1 MDTRVNTFFKKSLF
15 FYQICYNYIDKYI
28 LCILIW
34 RTLGKWNIMDDKAV
48 LREQN
53 EEIKNL
59 LAAVPGGV
67 FKYEA
72 IPRGQFAFVSAQ
84 LLRLLGYTEQEFRQ
98 KFNNCFDDM
107 VYVEDRDKVL
117 KSIENQIEN
126 GEFDTC
132 EYRIEMKNGD
142 LRWFYDV
149 GHLVTDET
157 GKRWFYVVVVDID
170 DRRRLQEERENKAR
184 LMSMLEAAQDASRA
198 KTLFLSNVSHD
209 MRTPLNGVIGYTELA
224 LASQNLV
231 DMRYY
236 LSKIND
242 SSHMLMKL
250 IQDTL
255 DLSRFETGTYT
266 LNLAP
271 VYCGEVVDSLLTAI
285 KPQAEAK
292 GIKITVDNSKAVM
305 ANINIDSSRVQ
316 EIILN
321 LLSNAIKFTPKGG
334 HVELIIECLKETPR
348 MIYDK
353 IVVKDNGR
361 GISPQFLPHIFEA
374 FAQERH
380 WDEENVGGTGL
391 GLSIVKRLIDLMG
404 GRIEVESE
412 LDKGSTF
419 TVYLNFER
427 ANEKTKQTTK
437 NAIDGEVLT
446 CLQDKRILL
455 FEDNA
460 LNSEIVVRLL
470 ERRGV
475 KVTVATNGKIG
486 LEIFEKS
493 DLDYFSAIIMDVR
506 MPVMGGLEATKALRA
521 LERRDAKTI
530 PIIAMSA
537 NAYPDDIANAH
548 AAGMNDY
555 LTKPVVPGVMF
566 RTLAMWLK
574 Q

>member
-1 MDTRVNTFFKKSLF
+1 MYFDMAD
-15 FYQICYNYIDKYI
+15 I
-28 LCILIW
+28 
-34 RTLGKWNIMDDKAV
+34 GKWNIMDDKAV

-236 LSKIND
+236 LGKIND

-446 CLQDKRILL
+446 CLQNKRILL

>member
-1 MDTRVNTFFKKSLF
+1 M
-15 FYQICYNYIDKYI
+15 
-28 LCILIW
+28 
-34 RTLGKWNIMDDKAV
+34 
-48 LREQN
+48 
-53 EEIKNL
+53 
-59 LAAVPGGV
+59 
-67 FKYEA
+67 
-72 IPRGQFAFVSAQ
+72 
-84 LLRLLGYTEQEFRQ
+84 
-98 KFNNCFDDM
+98 
-107 VYVEDRDKVL
+107 VL

-236 LSKIND
+236 LGKIND

-446 CLQDKRILL
+446 CLQNKRILV

>member
-1 MDTRVNTFFKKSLF
+1 
-15 FYQICYNYIDKYI
+15 
-28 LCILIW
+28 
-34 RTLGKWNIMDDKAV
+34 MDDKAV

-236 LSKIND
+236 LGKIND

>member
-1 MDTRVNTFFKKSLF
+1 MYFDMAD
-15 FYQICYNYIDKYI
+15 I
-28 LCILIW
+28 
-34 RTLGKWNIMDDKAV
+34 GKWNIMDDKAV

-446 CLQDKRILL
+446 CLQNKRILL

>member
-1 MDTRVNTFFKKSLF
+1 MYFDMAD
-15 FYQICYNYIDKYI
+15 I
-28 LCILIW
+28 
-34 RTLGKWNIMDDKAV
+34 GKWNIMDDKAV

-236 LSKIND
+236 LGKIND

>member
-1 MDTRVNTFFKKSLF
+1 M
-15 FYQICYNYIDKYI
+15 
-28 LCILIW
+28 
-34 RTLGKWNIMDDKAV
+34 
-48 LREQN
+48 
-53 EEIKNL
+53 

-236 LSKIND
+236 LGKIND

-446 CLQDKRILL
+446 CLQNKRILV

>member
-1 MDTRVNTFFKKSLF
+1 MYFDMAD
-15 FYQICYNYIDKYI
+15 I
-28 LCILIW
+28 
-34 RTLGKWNIMDDKAV
+34 GKWNIMDDKAV

-236 LSKIND
+236 LGKIND

-446 CLQDKRILL
+446 CLQNKRILL

-486 LEIFEKS
+486 LEIFEKF

>member
-1 MDTRVNTFFKKSLF
+1 MYFDMAD
-15 FYQICYNYIDKYI
+15 I
-28 LCILIW
+28 
-34 RTLGKWNIMDDKAV
+34 GKWNIMDDKAV